1 MLRKK
6 FPSFYENCNTMIVL
20 WDEEDREVT
29 SFQSSI
35 TSMINQSFIGTTDTE
50 IARWEKIFGLPI
62 RPSVPLA
69 DRITTVK
76 AKMRGI
82 GVVNASQIKRTADAF
97 TNGDVDVIEKPS
109 TYDVEIKFVSIRGIP
124 PNIDDCKAAI
134 NAIIPAHIKVSY
146 TFAYLV
152 WNELDNSLMTY
163 DSLDA
168 YTWDL
173 FETAT
178 L

>member
-1 MLRKK
+1 MLRNK

-20 WDEEDREVT
+20 WDAEDKEVLDV
-29 SFQSSI
+29 QSSI
-35 TSMINQSFIGTTDTE
+35 TSMIDQSFIGTTDNE

-69 DRITTVK
+69 DRISTVK

-82 GVVNASQIKRTADAF
+82 GVVNAAQIKRTADAF
-97 TNGDVDVIEKPS
+97 TNGDVDVIEKSS
-109 TYDVEIKFVSIRGIP
+109 TYEVEIKFVSVRGIP
-124 PNIDDCKAAI
+124 PNIDDAKKAI
-134 NAIIPAHIKVSY
+134 SSLIPAHLKVSY

-152 WNELDNSLMTY
+152 WNELDNSLMTF
-163 DSLDA
+163 DSLDT